1 MTQKEDHYYIE
12 ETLHGNTRAYEV
24 LVDRYKSMV
33 YTIAIRI
40 TKNREDAEEIAQDTF
55 LKVFKALASF
65 KGESKFSTWVYKI
78 AYYGSLDYLKKKQ
91 RKVETVAV
99 DISEVHNL
107 SSLESVLEDIDRKE
121 RMEVLKAAVEKLS
134 EKDSAIV
141 TLYYFEELSIKEI
154 AVITGLTT
162 EVLKVRLFRSRKQLA
177 NILHHMLEPEIVE
190 NYERG

>member
-1 MTQKEDHYYIE
+1 MTQEEDHYYIE
-12 ETLHGNTRAYEV
+12 ETLHGNNHAYEV

-33 YTIAIRI
+33 FTLAIRI

-55 LKVFKALASF
+55 LKVFKSLATF

-78 AYYGSLDYLKKKQ
+78 AYYGSLDYLKKKKRQ
-91 RKVETVAV
+91 LETEAV
-99 DISEVHNL
+99 DISEVYNL

-121 RMEVLKAAVEKLS
+121 RLAVLKEAIQKLS
-134 EKDSAIV
+134 EKDSTIV
-141 TLYYFEELSIKEI
+141 TLFYFEELSIKEI
-154 AVITGLTT
+154 AMVTGLTP

-190 NYERG
+190 SYER

>member
-12 ETLHGNTRAYEV
+12 ETLHGNNHAYEV

-33 YTIAIRI
+33 FTLAVRI
-40 TKNREDAEEIAQDTF
+40 TKSREDAEEIAQDTF

-78 AYYGSLDYLKKKQ
+78 AYYRSLDYLKKKK
-91 RKVETVAV
+91 RIIESDTV
-99 DISEVHNL
+99 DISEVYNL
-107 SSLESVLEDIDRKE
+107 SSIESVLEDIDRKE
-121 RMEVLKAAVEKLS
+121 RLEILKDAIQKLS

-154 AVITGLTT
+154 AMVTGLTP
-162 EVLKVRLFRSRKQLA
+162 EVVKVRLFRSRKQLA
-177 NILHHMLEPEIVE
+177 NILQHTLKPEIVE
-190 NYERG
+190 SYER